1 MECLLLLQKFLKE
14 FSNKNQVEITFE
26 FDEFQENNFSIDVTE
41 KLHTLKQ
48 CLLKI
53 MWNEAATNKNCSKNK
68 KKIDFNCKLCRKR
81 FSCDEIKKFHI
92 QVIHEKIIVPSD
104 HQSPRLESSQIF
116 LFLFK
121 SSSIICLVL

>member
-1 MECLLLLQKFLKE
+1 MECLLLLQKFLKQ
-14 FSNKNQVEITFE
+14 FSKKNQVELTFE

-53 MWNEAATNKNCSKNK
+53 MWNEVATNKNCSKNK
-68 KKIDFNCKLCRKR
+68 KKIYFNCKLCRKR

-92 QVIHEKIIVPSD
+92 QVIHEKIIVPSG
-104 HQSPRLESSQIF
+104 QSPRLESSQIF

-121 SSSIICLVL
+121 SSSICFVL